1 MNIKETIEKDIEYVF
16 NKLENLRVNYPL
28 TSDNTEPDFRPYRS
42 MVYCLID
49 TFNNYG
55 YVNNYKIENDKFIE
69 YFINKLT
76 YEIKTLHET
85 IEEHKENYKIFKCL
99 NDAFIKLI
107 RFKKETIKEEII
119 KPIVNAFKQSYKEN
133 INTNDNDE
141 KEIGVVLMSE
151 DELKKYKQN
160 KQKANNMFKVLD
172 NQ

>member
-1 MNIKETIEKDIEYVF
+1 M
-16 NKLENLRVNYPL
+16 L
-28 TSDNTEPDFRPYRS
+28 
-42 MVYCLID
+42 
-49 TFNNYG
+49 
-55 YVNNYKIENDKFIE
+55 FIE